1 MILFDFREEKN
12 ARIQQRKEEEYES
25 GKIVREQTE
34 KKKTAQWENVVQ
46 SLKVR
51 GQLASYPGRGLG
63 TRLGDNMT
71 LTRGPPHLPLSI
83 MAK

>member
-34 KKKTAQWENVVQ
+34 KKKTAQRENVVQ

-51 GQLASYPGRGLG
+51 G
-63 TRLGDNMT
+63 
-71 LTRGPPHLPLSI
+71 
-83 MAK
+83 